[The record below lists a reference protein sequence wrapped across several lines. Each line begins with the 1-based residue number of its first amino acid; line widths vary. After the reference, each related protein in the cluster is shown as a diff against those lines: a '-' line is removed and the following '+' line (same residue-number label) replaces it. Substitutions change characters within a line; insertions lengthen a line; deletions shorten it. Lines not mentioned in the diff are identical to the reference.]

1 MIKHGTWG
9 NSAFFFS
16 VCVCVCVC
24 VCVLPPTNAFTTAFH
39 LESLSQAPLPPC
51 PWRLNE
57 NFIYRV
63 FEFEIISIYKKQSF
77 YTSAT
82 YSFIYLFDI
91 CPFSLFPYAISS
103 FQGWKVRVFFQLNT
117 MKPFQLTIW
126 QKSTKMENN
135 GQKSANPVKE
145 EHLQILFLAPLRCL
159 QATCFL
165 WVIWAMWRN
174 CGNTNTYFVLNAK
187 ITKFWFSSA
196 CTFNSSFAA

>member
-1 MIKHGTWG
+1 MGEFRIL
-9 NSAFFFS
+9 FFS

-103 FQGWKVRVFFQLNT
+103 FQGWKVRVFFNSIQWSLFSWQSDKNRPKWKTMDKNRLIQLKKNT
-117 MKPFQLTIW
+117 C
-126 QKSTKMENN
+126 
-135 GQKSANPVKE
+135 
-145 EHLQILFLAPLRCL
+145 R
-159 QATCFL
+159 
-165 WVIWAMWRN
+165 
-174 CGNTNTYFVLNAK
+174 
-187 ITKFWFSSA
+187 SS
-196 CTFNSSFAA
+196 SWSHFAACRPLASFE